1 MAGTGCACMQ
11 GEDPDQVIRNF
22 VAKRREARAQP
33 SLPTFQAKR
42 TAQAAPKATA
52 QPLQVQHPPS
62 KGSASAMPSA
72 VNAFPP
78 PFQPSG
84 KAVATKTALAPPPAP
99 VVSSAP
105 PPAPAVPTPPDRT
118 FEDAEKWL
126 RSSLN
131 PQAGLQAI
139 PQVWI
144 GVTDLYVLA
153 PLADNLEEHY
163 LSKARFLLD
172 FKVFPEYKVCCLIS
186 NVSGLVC
193 YLAQVSVSSGLS
205 LYPSQEKAARFVSS
219 LQCICD
225 YVIDQDVHAWTR
237 SAGDRG

>member
-1 MAGTGCACMQ
+1 M
-11 GEDPDQVIRNF
+11 
-22 VAKRREARAQP
+22 
-33 SLPTFQAKR
+33 
-42 TAQAAPKATA
+42 
-52 QPLQVQHPPS
+52 
-62 KGSASAMPSA
+62 
-72 VNAFPP
+72 
-78 PFQPSG
+78 
-84 KAVATKTALAPPPAP
+84 ATKTALAPPPAP

-205 LYPSQEKAARFVSS
+205 LYPSQEKTARFVSS

-225 YVIDQDVHAWTR
+225 CVIDQDVHAWTR